1 MKQPSRTR
9 ALRRVGLSSAVAI
22 TVLASGV
29 GVAGAS
35 NHSSKP
41 STSSTALDVK
51 DVAADPSPPM
61 PFGGPH
67 GIGGDVTA
75 LTSSSVTI
83 ERLDGA
89 SSTYAINASTT
100 VTDLRHGAATS
111 SLALGEN
118 VHVIVSAT
126 DPSAA
131 SSIDIVP
138 AVAAGRVS
146 AINGDSI
153 TIAGPKGTTETVH
166 VSGTTNYSK
175 KGASATLSDVSVGSF
190 IFALGSFGSSP
201 TTVEAATIGIGTPT
215 PGNGPVHGD
224 GPRPDPLGAAPY
236 RDAPPGTQL
245 QTGPHVK
252 GAATKYRS
260 LDH

>member
-35 NHSSKP
+35 NHTSKP
-41 STSSTALDVK
+41 STSSAAHDAK

-67 GIGGDVTA
+67 GIGGDITA

-83 ERLDGA
+83 ERLDGTTT
-89 SSTYAINASTT
+89 TYAINGSTT

-111 SLALGEN
+111 TLALGEN
-118 VHVIVSAT
+118 VHVIASTT
-126 DPSAA
+126 DPSVA

-146 AINGDSI
+146 AVNGDSI
-153 TIAGPKGTTETVH
+153 TITGPKGTTETVV
-166 VSGTTNYSK
+166 VSAATNYSK
-175 KGASATLSDVSVGSF
+175 KGASATLSDASVGSY
-190 IFALGSFGSSP
+190 IFALGTFGSTSS
-201 TTVEAATIGIGTPT
+201 TLDAATIGIGTPT

-224 GPRPDPLGAAPY
+224 GPGPPGVAPFG
-236 RDAPPGTQL
+236 DVPPGTQP

-252 GAATKYRS
+252 GAANKVRS